1 MKGMSLKDEG
11 EITKLAKEKKKIWS
25 ELKAFCS
32 SQVLEEAK
40 ASIFHELTDQGKEAL
55 SDVSPENE
63 VSRVSIL
70 LFRFKYVVW
79 EQEIYGSSNLYV
91 FPWIFATILISDS

>member
-63 VSRVSIL
+63 VSRISIL
-70 LFRFKYVVW
+70 LFRFKICHV
-79 EQEIYGSSNLYV
+79 
-91 FPWIFATILISDS
+91 ATGDIWLVKLICFSLDFCHHFISDS